1 MYEAYFF
8 EVLSGIVGLINPE
21 SIVSEMI
28 FDANETL
35 FFEILNRFLT
45 D

>member
-8 EVLSGIVGLINPE
+8 DVLSGIVGLIKPE
-21 SIVSEMI
+21 STVSEMI
-28 FDANETL
+28 FEANETL

>member
-1 MYEAYFF
+1 MYEANFF
-8 EVLSGIVGLINPE
+8 DEFSGIDGLIKPN
-21 SIVSEMI
+21 STVSEMI
-28 FDANETL
+28 FDANDTL